1 MVVQATD
8 GEGASPFHIVSAKSL
23 PERRLRTLKLGDAFA
38 VLDPFGDIPG
48 EEGAPEGVY
57 RRDTR
62 LLSTWCLLIAG
73 TRPLLLGSAVRNDNA
88 FLSCDLTNA
97 DLHGPDDKVG
107 LPRESLYLRR
117 VGVLGDEGYAERL
130 VLRNFGR
137 QPVVIAVEYRFAAD
151 FADLFEVRGQR
162 RERRGEKLPPEVRDG
177 GVRLAYRGLDGVER
191 VTRIGFEPAPAALDD
206 ASARHEVRLEPGGE
220 TVLHASV
227 GLGGDASPP
236 RFDALRRQTH
246 ASTRPRPA
254 ADPPPRGLGA
264 RLR

>member
-1 MVVQATD
+1 MVVQAMD
-8 GEGASPFHIVSAKSL
+8 GESVSPFYIVTAKSL
-23 PERRLRTLKLGDAFA
+23 PERRLRPLKLGDASA
-38 VLDPFGDIPG
+38 VLAPFGDIPG

-73 TRPLLLGSAVRNDNA
+73 ARPLLLGSAVRNDNA

-97 DLHGPDDKVG
+97 DLHGQDGKVE

-137 QPVVIAVEYRFAAD
+137 RPVVIAVEYRFAAD

-162 RERRGEKLPPEVRDG
+162 RERRGETLRPEIREG

-191 VTRIGFEPAPAALDD
+191 VTRVRFEPAPGALDVS
-206 ASARHEVRLEPGGE
+206 SARHEVRLEAGGAAGLPAPAGPGAGR
-220 TVLHASV
+220 H
-227 GLGGDASPP
+227 PP
-236 RFDALRRQTH
+236 RL
-246 ASTRPRPA
+246 
-254 ADPPPRGLGA
+254 
-264 RLR
+264 